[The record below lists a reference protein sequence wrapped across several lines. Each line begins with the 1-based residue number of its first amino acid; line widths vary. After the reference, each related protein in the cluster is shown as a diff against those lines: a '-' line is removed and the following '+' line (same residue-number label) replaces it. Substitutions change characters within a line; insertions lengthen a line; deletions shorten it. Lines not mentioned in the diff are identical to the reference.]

1 MGFEEQDDDY
11 TPDVIPDN
19 LFDEELDDNWED
31 VSQLFDLT
39 SLGDFDV

>member
-19 LFDEELDDNWED
+19 LFDEELDDSWED
-31 VSQLFDLT
+31 ILQFVDPDI
-39 SLGDFDV
+39 LGDFDV

>member
-1 MGFEEQDDDY
+1 MGLEEQDDDY
-11 TPDVIPDN
+11 SPEIIPDN
-19 LFDEELDDNWED
+19 LFDDEFEDSWED